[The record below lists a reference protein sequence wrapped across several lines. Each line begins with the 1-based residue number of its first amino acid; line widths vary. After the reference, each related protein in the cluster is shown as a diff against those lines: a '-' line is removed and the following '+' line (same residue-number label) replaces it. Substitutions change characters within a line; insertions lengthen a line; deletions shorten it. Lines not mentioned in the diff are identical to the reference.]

1 MVHTDID
8 RTFSVTAQSP
18 RLHFT
23 IIMLRHSDRFSV
35 IAQSPAHH
43 NQKVAPPRSIQ
54 RLCGGEVMVVV
65 MMKVMVVVMRVLAVL
80 VCGGDGVVVMLA
92 LTHVGREL
100 PRC

>member
-1 MVHTDID
+1 
-8 RTFSVTAQSP
+8 
-18 RLHFT
+18 
-23 IIMLRHSDRFSV
+23 
-35 IAQSPAHH
+35 
-43 NQKVAPPRSIQ
+43 
-54 RLCGGEVMVVV
+54 MVVV